1 MKTSVIHGNSY
12 NGPCPQRIQML
23 FVVLLQKVVSSSHLN
38 IAPPRHIHYS
48 PTLGHVE
55 ARSWKN
61 PTWLG
66 RISDRNCNDCIII
79 SSFHS
84 ASLAFQ
90 PIQGFSAVTNH
101 QMHLGWMV
109 KIFSENDTKGY
120 DYYDWFGPVT
130 NDASNTKHH
139 WREYLRHL
147 RF

>member
-1 MKTSVIHGNSY
+1 
-12 NGPCPQRIQML
+12 ML

-79 SSFHS
+79 SFCIFG
-84 ASLAFQ
+84 L
-90 PIQGFSAVTNH
+90 PTNPRI
-101 QMHLGWMV
+101 LCSDKSPNAPWMDGED
-109 KIFSENDTKGY
+109 F
-120 DYYDWFGPVT
+120 
-130 NDASNTKHH
+130 
-139 WREYLRHL
+139 
-147 RF
+147 